1 METRSDNEA
10 RVVRAAENQSLF
22 REVNER
28 VAQLND
34 GFGVISEI
42 TEWLCECADG
52 TCTER
57 IAMTMEE
64 YERIRSDGSR
74 FTVAPGHEVLD
85 VEVVVESTDRYLVVT
100 KIGAGADIARRSDP
114 RSSGR

>member
-1 METRSDNEA
+1 METRSEDEA
-10 RVVRAAENQSLF
+10 RIVRAAENQTLF

-34 GFGVISEI
+34 GFGAISEI
-42 TEWLCECADG
+42 NEWLCECADG

-57 IAMTMEE
+57 ISMTMHE
-64 YERIRSDGSR
+64 YERVRADGNR
-74 FTVAPGHEVLD
+74 FAVARGHEVLD

-100 KIGAGADIARRSDP
+100 KIGVGAEIARRSDP
-114 RSSGR
+114 RSSVR